1 LIHIGAA
8 GCASQRDLAGT
19 VKELTAVSAI
29 CLLLGLAIWFSKTES
44 LELLATFC
52 YRCCVCCL
60 PFSTGGAAFSI
71 RVRVRLQL
79 LLSLSRGVLEV
90 LSAAQWL
97 PLFSFEGA
105 RLLPLGRL
113 PCQPS
118 LR

>member
-1 LIHIGAA
+1 
-8 GCASQRDLAGT
+8 
-19 VKELTAVSAI
+19 I

-44 LELLATFC
+44 LVLPATFC
-52 YRCCVCCL
+52 YRCCPL
-60 PFSTGGAAFSI
+60 FSTSDAAFFI
-71 RVRVRLQL
+71 RVRVGLQL

-105 RLLPLGRL
+105 RLLSLRRH
-113 PCQPS
+113 PCQPL

>member
-1 LIHIGAA
+1 VGAA

-19 VKELTAVSAI
+19 FKELTAVSAI

-44 LELLATFC
+44 LVLLTTFC
-52 YRCCVCCL
+52 YRCCSCCL
-60 PFSTGGAAFSI
+60 PFSTGGAAFFI
-71 RVRVRLQL
+71 RVRIRCQL
-79 LLSLSRGVLEV
+79 RLSRPRWPLEV

-105 RLLPLGRL
+105 RLLPLRRI
-113 PCQPS
+113 PCQPL